1 MTEKCLIAVNRIA
14 CATRARRTRP
24 GLVTRAAPRGYADH
38 LGTDA
43 PRKPRRTPTPTPHTH
58 SPVTGA
64 LFGIADLT
72 GFSGKKFRPHL
83 VSLIKVE
90 GLFSPYIV
98 VIFDIVN
105 SESLVQRYIY
115 I

>member
-1 MTEKCLIAVNRIA
+1 MVVGCSRPDYCHEKNV
-14 CATRARRTRP
+14 
-24 GLVTRAAPRGYADH
+24 H
-38 LGTDA
+38 LT
-43 PRKPRRTPTPTPHTH
+43 
-58 SPVTGA
+58 
-64 LFGIADLT
+64 
-72 GFSGKKFRPHL
+72 L

-115 I
+115 LKHSLDEINQFS

>member
-1 MTEKCLIAVNRIA
+1 MHGIYTKII
-14 CATRARRTRP
+14 RTKI
-24 GLVTRAAPRGYADH
+24 YNYYFI
-38 LGTDA
+38 
-43 PRKPRRTPTPTPHTH
+43 
-58 SPVTGA
+58 
-64 LFGIADLT
+64 FGIADLT
-72 GFSGKKFRPHL
+72 RIARKKCPPHL

-115 I
+115 LKDS